1 MVGGHLWEKVEE
13 EKQRVV
19 RVALLHLLRL
29 DCASLL
35 LVVVLLL
42 LAWWIY
48 LRLLAM
54 LFNCRG
60 VEWSGEARRELHLVR
75 LGRGILV
82 GPTGGW
88 ERNPLGRMEL
98 LGLIRLPCLTGPL
111 IYRGFTVPTKTDKI
125 L

>member
-35 LVVVLLL
+35 LLVVLL

-60 VEWSGEARRELHLVR
+60 VEWSGEARRELR
-75 LGRGILV
+75 CS
-82 GPTGGW
+82 T
-88 ERNPLGRMEL
+88 
-98 LGLIRLPCLTGPL
+98 TS
-111 IYRGFTVPTKTDKI
+111 
-125 L
+125 